1 MENTADLCPQS
12 CRINGKNRRPLPQNV
27 PNKCVSNLES
37 SSRQDSFVRARFTR
51 YHWIRREIL
60 HQLGTLTLIIAL
72 DMDSGELC
80 VDRTM
85 RLGYIS
91 WHHLMSFTL
100 YFHPQVANW
109 PIIGQLAT

>member
-1 MENTADLCPQS
+1 MENTAGLC
-12 CRINGKNRRPLPQNV
+12 PQNV

-51 YHWIRREIL
+51 HHWIRREIL

-100 YFHPQVANW
+100 YFHPQVAN
-109 PIIGQLAT
+109 